1 MSSSIGDIGDIVA
14 SSIDAIQNA
23 QGPLAGIA
31 DSLRGPHV
39 AMGLIA
45 EESTVPAAKQLLSA
59 SAALL
64 GCVEDAVDA
73 AAVAA
78 AAAHEWQSQL

>member
-1 MSSSIGDIGDIVA
+1 MSRSIGDVGEIVA
-14 SSIDAIQNA
+14 RSIDAIQTV

-45 EESTVPAAKQLLSA
+45 EESTVPAAGELLSA

-64 GCVEDAVDA
+64 GRVEDAVDA
-73 AAVAA
+73 AAAA
-78 AAAHEWQSQL
+78 LTAAYEWQSKL